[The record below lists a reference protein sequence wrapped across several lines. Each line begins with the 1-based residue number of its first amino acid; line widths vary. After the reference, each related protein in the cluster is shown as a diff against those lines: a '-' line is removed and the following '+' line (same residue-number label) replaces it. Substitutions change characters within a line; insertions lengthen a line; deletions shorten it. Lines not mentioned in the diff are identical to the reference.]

1 MTAAEVA
8 RAKPASANGMMV
20 EVHNCDAYGRVR
32 MYRVEGQIADA
43 DRDGD
48 VDINDFES
56 VQRCFSGE
64 GNTIPAGCSAE
75 EIARLDVDGDADID
89 EQDMNVF
96 MACWQGP
103 AWAVRAT
110 GDYDEDGWVTAELE
124 GGVSDVENFVL
135 CTQKC
140 LPQDPQCDVFDFD
153 GNGHIDLYDYGTL
166 AGLVGYPAGTPW
178 GGCVVAEGESR
189 IGNPYSFTGRRLDLL
204 ERPGTSSDV
213 PVQVY
218 HYRARWY
225 DPVHGR
231 FGQRDPLSLMERP
244 LQASSSIAPN
254 RRPADSA
261 LPGVTRVFSFLTFE
275 HGAIPR
281 TRKTEESVF
290 LYEYVQSAPD
300 QLTDPLGLWGEDV
313 HYDDTRQWAI
323 DVEYNDVCAKHIAN
337 ADDGVDDYLA
347 GSSPM
352 YFIGDFRYHF
362 DTTADGL
369 NLQSGARDGRITF
382 EHTEARTELSGASNF
397 TTVKRALTHVGR
409 ALHAMQD
416 KYSHNAKHNA
426 STPFFHTPKEHC
438 KILDPLGA
446 DVDICIDARKNNKN
460 WNNPHL
466 PDTVAAWPV
475 DHMAAGAATR
485 EDLKRWLDDSAVDC
499 YCRSKK

>member
-218 HYRARWY
+218 H
-225 DPVHGR
+225 
-231 FGQRDPLSLMERP
+231 
-244 LQASSSIAPN
+244 
-254 RRPADSA
+254 
-261 LPGVTRVFSFLTFE
+261 
-275 HGAIPR
+275 
-281 TRKTEESVF
+281 
-290 LYEYVQSAPD
+290 
-300 QLTDPLGLWGEDV
+300 
-313 HYDDTRQWAI
+313 
-323 DVEYNDVCAKHIAN
+323 
-337 ADDGVDDYLA
+337 
-347 GSSPM
+347 
-352 YFIGDFRYHF
+352 
-362 DTTADGL
+362 
-369 NLQSGARDGRITF
+369 
-382 EHTEARTELSGASNF
+382 
-397 TTVKRALTHVGR
+397 
-409 ALHAMQD
+409 
-416 KYSHNAKHNA
+416 
-426 STPFFHTPKEHC
+426 
-438 KILDPLGA
+438 
-446 DVDICIDARKNNKN
+446 
-460 WNNPHL
+460 
-466 PDTVAAWPV
+466 
-475 DHMAAGAATR
+475 
-485 EDLKRWLDDSAVDC
+485 
-499 YCRSKK
+499 